1 MQAFI
6 ALGSNLANPMLQ
18 VKNALLAIDK
28 IRLTRVIKQSSMYQT
43 APIDCPQ
50 TTNAPV
56 PDFINAVAEV
66 KTTLSPEDLLEALHT
81 IENTAGR
88 ERPYINAPRVID
100 CDLLLYENIVKNTA
114 KLTLPHPRMHT
125 RGFVL
130 LPLFEIAP
138 QLILPNH
145 GKIARLITPSLT
157 AGIQKIENWRMS
169 IFSKFPYI
177 VVEGPIGSG
186 KTTLA
191 KMLADKFP
199 VDYLS
204 EKAEANP
211 FLPRFYQDAQR
222 YALPTQLF
230 FLFQRANQMKD
241 LSQRDMFAKP
251 IVADFFLEK
260 DALFARLNLS
270 DEEYALYHQIYSHL
284 QLKAPKPDLVIY
296 LQTPVDALAAR
307 IEERNVHYEQELP
320 REYLERLSEA
330 YSDFFHHYDG
340 APVLIVNNAKLNILK
355 NPEALD
361 LLIDRIGKISSQ
373 REFFNPNF
381 E

>member
-1 MQAFI
+1 
-6 ALGSNLANPMLQ
+6 
-18 VKNALLAIDK
+18 
-28 IRLTRVIKQSSMYQT
+28 
-43 APIDCPQ
+43 
-50 TTNAPV
+50 
-56 PDFINAVAEV
+56 
-66 KTTLSPEDLLEALHT
+66 
-81 IENTAGR
+81 
-88 ERPYINAPRVID
+88 
-100 CDLLLYENIVKNTA
+100 
-114 KLTLPHPRMHT
+114 
-125 RGFVL
+125 
-130 LPLFEIAP
+130 
-138 QLILPNH
+138 
-145 GKIARLITPSLT
+145 
-157 AGIQKIENWRMS
+157 MS
-169 IFSKFPYI
+169 IFTRFPYI

-191 KMLADKFP
+191 RMLADKFP

-230 FLFQRANQMKD
+230 FLFQRANQIKD

-260 DALFARLNLS
+260 DALFARLNLD
-270 DEEYALYHQIYSHL
+270 DEEYALYHNIYTHL

-296 LQTPVDALAAR
+296 LQTPIDALAER
-307 IEERNVHYEQELP
+307 IEERNVHYEQNMP
-320 REYLERLSEA
+320 REYLARLSDA
-330 YSDFFHHYDG
+330 YSEFFHHYD
-340 APVLIVNNAKLNILK
+340 ATPVLIVNNEKLNIAK

-361 LLIDRIGKISSQ
+361 LLLNRIMQIKSQ